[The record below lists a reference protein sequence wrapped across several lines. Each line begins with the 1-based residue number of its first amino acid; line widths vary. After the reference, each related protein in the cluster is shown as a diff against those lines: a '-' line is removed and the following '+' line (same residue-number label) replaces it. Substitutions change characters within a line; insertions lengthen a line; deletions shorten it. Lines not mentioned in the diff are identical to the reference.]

1 MALTEQ
7 QSALLLNQYEGA
19 EALFLELLPLGADL
33 SADGIIS
40 YYQSRIRDLTSADSH
55 IEPAVANALQEQFN
69 IKAWK
74 IIELVRRAQES
85 GDLGDLIHLLRIA
98 ASLPGQE
105 SALSP
110 ELGRAC
116 RALLTTGEV
125 PPEDI
130 QLLFEPL
137 TETEARVLIGASIFS
152 FQQNE
157 LLPIQLQR
165 ILWHIK
171 SQNYLAADDPF
182 VMAGDLAIEAMAIGP
197 G

>member
-33 SADGIIS
+33 SPDGIQA
-40 YYQSRIRDLTSADSH
+40 YYLGRMHDLTGSDSH
-55 IEPAVANALQEQFN
+55 IEQSVADALHEQFK

-74 IIELVRRAQES
+74 IIELVRRAQET
-85 GDLGDLIHLLRIA
+85 GDLSDLIHLLRIA
-98 ASLPGQE
+98 ASIPGQE

-182 VMAGDLAIEAMAIGP
+182 VLAGDLAIEAMSL
-197 G
+197 

>member
-19 EALFLELLPLGADL
+19 EALFLELLPVGADL
-33 SADGIIS
+33 RADGILAFYIS
-40 YYQSRIRDLTSADSH
+40 RFETVTSADSQ
-55 IEPAVANALQEQFN
+55 IDKAYADALQEQFN
-69 IKAWK
+69 VKAWK
-74 IIELVRRAQES
+74 IIELVQRAKDT
-85 GDLGDLIHLLRIA
+85 GDLGDLIHLLRVA
-98 ASLPGQE
+98 ASIPGQE

-116 RALLTTGEV
+116 RFLLTTGEV

-130 QLLFEPL
+130 QLIFEPL

-171 SQNYLAADDPF
+171 SQNYLSADDPF
-182 VMAGDLAIEAMAIGP
+182 VLAGDLAIEAMTVGA
-197 G
+197 

>member
-7 QSALLLNQYEGA
+7 QSTLLLNQYEGA
-19 EALFLELLPLGADL
+19 EALFLELLPVGADL
-33 SADGIIS
+33 SANGILSFYIS
-40 YYQSRIRDLTSADSH
+40 RFETVTSGDSQIDKAYADS
-55 IEPAVANALQEQFN
+55 LQEQFKV
-69 IKAWK
+69 KAWK
-74 IIELVRRAQES
+74 IIELVQRAKDC
-85 GDLGDLIHLLRIA
+85 GDVADLIHLLRVA

-105 SALSP
+105 SAFSP

-116 RALLTTGEV
+116 RCLLTTGEV
-125 PPEDI
+125 QPEDI

-171 SQNYLAADDPF
+171 SQEYLPANDPF
-182 VMAGDLAIEAMAIGP
+182 VMAGDLAIEAMTVSP
-197 G
+197 

>member
-19 EALFLELLPLGADL
+19 EALFLELLPVGADL
-33 SADGIIS
+33 SANGILDFYIS
-40 YYQSRIRDLTSADSH
+40 RFETIVSGDSQIDKTYAD
-55 IEPAVANALQEQFN
+55 ALQEQFK

-74 IIELVRRAQES
+74 IIALVQRAKDT
-85 GDLGDLIHLLRIA
+85 GDLGDLIHLLRVA
-98 ASLPGQE
+98 ASIPGQE
-105 SALSP
+105 SAMSP

-116 RALLTTGEV
+116 RCLITTGEV

-130 QLLFEPL
+130 QLIFEPL

-182 VMAGDLAIEAMAIGP
+182 VLAGDLAIETMTVGA
-197 G
+197 

>member
-33 SADGIIS
+33 SEDGILS
-40 YYQSRIRDLTSADSH
+40 YYCARIGELTNASNIDQS
-55 IEPAVANALQEQFN
+55 VAAALEEQFK
-69 IKAWK
+69 IKAWQ
-74 IIELVRRAQES
+74 IIELVRRARET
-85 GDLGDLIHLLRIA
+85 GDLSDLIHLLRIA
-98 ASLPGQE
+98 ASIPGQE

-182 VMAGDLAIEAMAIGP
+182 VLAGDLAIEAMSL
-197 G
+197 

>member
-7 QSALLLNQYEGA
+7 QSALLLSQYEGA
-19 EALFLELLPLGADL
+19 EALFLELLPVGADL
-33 SADGIIS
+33 SADGILSFYIS
-40 YYQSRIRDLTSADSH
+40 RFKAVTSADSQ
-55 IEPAVANALQEQFN
+55 IDKSVAGALQEQFKV
-69 IKAWK
+69 KAWK

-85 GDLGDLIHLLRIA
+85 GDLSDMIHLLRIA
-98 ASLPGQE
+98 ASIPGQE

-116 RALLTTGEV
+116 RHLLTTGEV

-171 SQNYLAADDPF
+171 SQDYLPANDPF
-182 VMAGDLAIEAMAIGP
+182 VVAGDLAIEAMTVGA
-197 G
+197 